1 MGRYC
6 LLKHISEGKI
16 GGMERGNRRR
26 KQLLDDHKETR
37 RYWKLK

>member
-16 GGMERGNRRR
+16 EGMERGKRRH
-26 KQLLDDHKETR
+26 KQLLNDHKETN